1 MPFLFGVSHCG
12 LSYLSYMFS
21 IECRFRKDLN
31 DILKFMNGQKAMLR
45 GFIDGVELLVFTSNQ
60 LEITQS
66 TFIDVN

>member
-1 MPFLFGVSHCG
+1 
-12 LSYLSYMFS
+12 MFS
-21 IECRFRKDLN
+21 IECRLRKDLN

-60 LEITQS
+60 LDITQS